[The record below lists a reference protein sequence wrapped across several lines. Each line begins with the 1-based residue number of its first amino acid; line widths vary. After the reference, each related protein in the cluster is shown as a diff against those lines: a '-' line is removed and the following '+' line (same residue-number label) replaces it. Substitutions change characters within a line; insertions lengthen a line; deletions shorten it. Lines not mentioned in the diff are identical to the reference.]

1 MHETT
6 PSTNRAVIIFSG
18 GLDSTTLLYD
28 IRSQGFEVHA
38 LTFDYHQKHRKEID
52 CATNICFRLQIPHK
66 ILNLSILN
74 DIAPSSLTREEWTI
88 PSGNY
93 TDDTMKQTVVP
104 NRNMVMLSLAG
115 AYAIGIGAH
124 YLFYGAH
131 SGDHTIYP
139 DCRPV
144 FVSAME
150 TALHLCDW
158 HDLILKVPYLYY
170 SKGDIVK
177 RGLELGVPYELTWT
191 CYEGGERPCGECG
204 SCTERREAF
213 FEVGVKD
220 PLNS

>member
-52 CATNICFRLQIPHK
+52 CAQNICSRLQIPHK
-66 ILNLSILN
+66 IINLSILN

-150 TALHLCDW
+150 TAFHLCDW
-158 HDLILKVPYLYY
+158 HDVDLQAPFLHL
-170 SKGDIVK
+170 SKRDIVK
-177 RGLELGVPYELTWT
+177 RGLDLKVPFELTWT
-191 CYEGGERPCGECG
+191 CYKGSERPCGECG

-213 FEVGVKD
+213 FEVGAKD